1 MKKLIILMVSVA
13 VLQARLGTYD
23 FSNVLEPANLLG
35 SDGLNVNFD
44 GFKLTESTVI
54 DAYNKKLASIE
65 REYTSAYNDYLII
78 QHTSPKSPKVD
89 ALLAKAKSVLD
100 RINNLQTS
108 YDAFEALSKDERQ
121 KLIKNRIDTLN
132 AIEEEQQAK
141 TKAEAARKAAEIKAK
156 REKELE
162 AKKYFKEAS
171 EGIQGSIE
179 KGDFSNIPDK
189 VKTKLIDLEDGG
201 QLKITLFDGAYED
214 VVTVIKN
221 GSSYSVRPEPFAK
234 YNTGVVKPDVFGSSP
249 SIDISNEVVS
259 LAKSEAKTP
268 PAGLAQ
274 FEGAKLS
281 LSSLEEAYN
290 GNTKDLSSKL
300 TDIEALLSAEP
311 NLTVDKMQEIV
322 STQFKGIDWGKD
334 FIQTWNSF
342 RTALSNSANSDYN
355 EIGEGLPE
363 ITTEGTI
370 SRPDVF

>member
-162 AKKYFKEAS
+162 AKKYFNEAS
-171 EGIQGSIE
+171 KGIQDSIE
-179 KGDFSNIPDK
+179 KGDFS
-189 VKTKLIDLEDGG
+189 KLTDDVAKKLTDLEDG
-201 QLKITLFDGAYED
+201 QELKLTLFDGTYED
-214 VVTVIKN
+214 VITVIKD
-221 GSSYSVRPEPFAK
+221 GSGYSAIPDIFAK
-234 YNTGVVKPDVFGSSP
+234 YNEGSVKPDVFGISP
-249 SIDISNEVVS
+249 SIDISNEVKS
-259 LAKSEAKTP
+259 LAQGEAKTP
-268 PAGLAQ
+268 TFGISQL
-274 FEGAKLS
+274 EGAKLS
-281 LSSLEEAYN
+281 ISSLEDAYS
-290 GNTKDLSSKL
+290 GNTQDLISKL
-300 TDIEALLSAEP
+300 TNVEALLRAES
-311 NLTVDKMQEIV
+311 NLTPDKVQEIV
-322 STQFKGIDWGKD
+322 SRQFKGINWGED
-334 FIQTWNSF
+334 VATTWNNF
-342 RTALSNSANSDYN
+342 RTDLLKNANSDYN

-363 ITTEGTI
+363 ITPEGI